1 MTANDTLSPS
11 GVSAI
16 AQQVRAAREAQR
28 ELARATPDQLA
39 GAVRGMAEAVRAQA
53 GAIAAANR
61 EDLEAAQAE
70 GLGAPLVA
78 RLAFAEEKA
87 HARAG
92 VLEEIAALPSPL
104 GRMDDFRTLPNGL
117 RAGKVRCPI
126 GVVAM
131 IFEARPHVTLNAGA
145 LCLRTGNAALLKGG
159 NEVARTNALLGE
171 LWGQALE
178 ASGLP
183 AAAVQ
188 VLVRRGREVVEG
200 LLSARDGVDLIIPRG
215 GKQLIEAV
223 AAGADVPVI
232 KHFEGI
238 CHVYVD
244 EGAEVEQAVAICV
257 DGKTLMPE
265 VCNATETVLVA
276 ADRAPEF
283 LPRLAQAMSDRG
295 VELRGCEETRRFIP
309 AATPATED
317 DWTTEYLDL
326 ILSVRVVSGLDEAVA
341 HINRYGSHHTD
352 AIVGP
357 WEAHNRRFITEVDSG
372 VVLSNASTMFCD
384 GNTLGMGAEIGI
396 STDKLH
402 ARGPMGMEEL
412 TTYKWVIQG
421 EGHTMGPG
429 M

>member
-1 MTANDTLSPS
+1 MHDDRQQQA
-11 GVSAI
+11 VS
-16 AQQVRAAREAQR
+16 
-28 ELARATPDQLA
+28 
-39 GAVRGMAEAVRAQA
+39 EAVRSAVEARGELSRARPEQLS
-53 GAIAAANR
+53 GAVGVMATAIRDRCDEICAANAS
-61 EDLEAAQAE
+61 DLQDARDE
-70 GLGAPLVA
+70 GLSDTLVA
-78 RLAFAEEKA
+78 RLAFPREKVE
-87 HARAG
+87 ARAR
-92 VLEEIAALPSPL
+92 VLREIASLPSPL
-104 GRMDDFRTLPNGL
+104 GRMDDFRRLPNGL

-126 GVVAM
+126 GVIAM

-171 LWGQALE
+171 LWAQALE

-183 AAAVQ
+183 PAAVQ
-188 VLVRRGREVVEG
+188 VLVQRGREVVGG
-200 LLSARDGVDLIIPRG
+200 LLSAREGVDLIIPRG

-244 EGAEVEQAVAICV
+244 EGADVEQAVAVCV

-276 ADRAPEF
+276 ADRAPDF
-283 LPRLAQAMSDRG
+283 LPRLAHAMSAHG
-295 VELRGCEETRRFIP
+295 VELRGCEDTRRFIP
-309 AATPATED
+309 AAVPATED

-326 ILSVRVVSGLDEAVA
+326 VLSVKVVSGLDEAIA
-341 HINRYGSHHTD
+341 HINHYGSHHTD

-357 WEAHNRRFITEVDSG
+357 WEAHIQRFLTEVDSA
-372 VVLSNASTMFCD
+372 VLLSNASTMFCD